1 MLKGKKSN
9 SKLYICLIILIKRDP
24 KIKGNPP

>member
-9 SKLYICLIILIKRDP
+9 SKLYISLTTLIKRDP
-24 KIKGNPP
+24 KIEGNL